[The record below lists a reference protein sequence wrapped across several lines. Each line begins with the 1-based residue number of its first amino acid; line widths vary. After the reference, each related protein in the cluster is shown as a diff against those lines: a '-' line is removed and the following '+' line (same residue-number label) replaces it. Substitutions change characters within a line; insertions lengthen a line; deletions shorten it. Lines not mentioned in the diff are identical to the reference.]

1 MPAEWAKHD
10 STWLSWP
17 KNPLTFPLE
26 IVAKVEAAYVAMIEA
41 LAAGERVDLLV
52 EEVGEFADATTGR
65 DIIGIADIE
74 DHDPAEVADTYF
86 ALMDRLGTDGLLTA
100 VSALPRS
107 DRWHSLARLAIRDD
121 IYASLRSLCFDVL
134 AVGEPDESG
143 EEKIAEWE
151 HTSASRVER
160 ARRTLTEIYESGQTD
175 LATLSVAARQI
186 RRMTSTSGRG
196 SSG

>member
-1 MPAEWAKHD
+1 MSEWLRGDDKA
-10 STWLSWP
+10 
-17 KNPLTFPLE
+17 
-26 IVAKVEAAYVAMIEA
+26 IVEQEAAEYASQGAPVDLAYTI
-41 LAAGERVDLLV
+41 AAGLYRFSLL
-52 EEVGEFADATTGR
+52 
-65 DIIGIADIE
+65 DIIDVADITE
-74 DHDPAEVADTYF
+74 IDPAEVADTYF

-100 VSALPRS
+100 VSQLPRN

-143 EEKIAEWE
+143 EQKIAEWE
-151 HTSASRVER
+151 HISASRVER
-160 ARRTLTEIYESGQTD
+160 ARRTLTEIYASGEKD

-186 RRMTSTSGRG
+186 RRMTRTSGRG